1 MLTSNLI
8 AMKNNFLRIVLA
20 FATLSLVVSC
30 EEEITDIAPFKP
42 LIFSQNFEEQPYGSG
57 STEIPINISGW
68 GNYNLTGNTRKWIGK
83 SFDNSVFAE
92 FSSFYSAAG
101 TSDETWLIT
110 SKLDLTT
117 TTNETFVFTTKTRFA
132 NGAQLKALVST
143 DYDGTLAGI
152 TTATWTELTAS
163 YPTADDVATLSGNID
178 LSSYESNNVYIAF
191 KYVGSKAGGTTTTFQ
206 LDDIK
211 LFENK

>member
-30 EEEITDIAPFKP
+30 EEDKTDIAPFSP
-42 LIFSQNFEEQPYGSG
+42 LIFTQNFEGQPYGSG

-68 GNYNLTGNTRKWIGK
+68 GNYNLTGSRKWIGK

-101 TSDETWLIT
+101 TTDETWLIT

-117 TTNETFVFTTKTRFA
+117 TSNETFVFTTKTRFA
-132 NGAQLKALVST
+132 NGAQLKVLVST
-143 DYDGTLAGI
+143 NYAVTLAGVC
-152 TTATWTELTAS
+152 TATWTELSATL
-163 YPTADDVATLSGNID
+163 PTADNVATSSGNID

-191 KYVGSKAGGTTTTFQ
+191 KYMGSKAGGTTTTFQ

>member
-8 AMKNNFLRIVLA
+8 DMKNNFLRIVLV
-20 FATLSLVVSC
+20 FATLILVSSC
-30 EEEITDIAPFKP
+30 DEDETDIAPFKP
-42 LIFSQNFEEQPYGSG
+42 LIFSQNFEAEPFGSG
-57 STEIPINISGW
+57 STEIPINIAGW
-68 GNYNLTGNTRKWIGK
+68 GNYNQLGTRKWICK
-83 SFDNSVFAE
+83 SFNDSNFAE

-110 SKLDLTT
+110 SKLDFTK
-117 TTNETFVFTTKTRFA
+117 TTNETFLFTSKTRFA

-143 DYDGTLAGI
+143 DYNGTQAGI
-152 TTATWTELTAS
+152 STATWTELNIAL
-163 YPTADDVATLSGNID
+163 PTADDVATLSGNID
-178 LSSYESNNVYIAF
+178 LSSIESDNVYIAF
-191 KYVGSKAGGTTTTFQ
+191 KYIGSKAGGTTTTFQ

>member
-8 AMKNNFLRIVLA
+8 TMKNNFLRIVLV
-20 FATLSLVVSC
+20 FATLILVSSC
-30 EEEITDIAPFKP
+30 EEDKTDIAPFKP
-42 LIFSQNFEEQPYGSG
+42 LIFSQNFEAEPYGSG
-57 STEIPINISGW
+57 STEIPINITGW
-68 GNYNLTGNTRKWIGK
+68 GNYNQIGTRKWIGK

-101 TSDETWLIT
+101 TTDETWLIT
-110 SKLDLTT
+110 SKLDLTK

-143 DYDGTLAGI
+143 NYNGTQAGI
-152 TTATWTELTAS
+152 STATWTELSALL
-163 YPTADDVATLSGNID
+163 PTADDVATLSGNID

-191 KYVGSKAGGTTTTFQ
+191 KYIGSKAGGTTTTFQ

>member
-30 EEEITDIAPFKP
+30 EEDKTDIAPFSP
-42 LIFSQNFEEQPYGSG
+42 LIFTQNFEGQPYGSG

-68 GNYNLTGNTRKWIGK
+68 GNYNLTGSRKWIGK

-101 TSDETWLIT
+101 TTDETWLIT
-110 SKLDLTT
+110 S
-117 TTNETFVFTTKTRFA
+117 
-132 NGAQLKALVST
+132 
-143 DYDGTLAGI
+143 
-152 TTATWTELTAS
+152 
-163 YPTADDVATLSGNID
+163 
-178 LSSYESNNVYIAF
+178 F
-191 KYVGSKAGGTTTTFQ
+191 K
-206 LDDIK
+206 
-211 LFENK
+211 